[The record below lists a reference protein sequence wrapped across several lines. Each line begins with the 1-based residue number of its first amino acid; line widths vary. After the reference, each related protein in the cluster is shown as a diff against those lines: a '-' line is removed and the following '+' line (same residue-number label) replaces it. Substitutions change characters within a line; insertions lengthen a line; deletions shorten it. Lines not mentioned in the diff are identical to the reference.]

1 MTEAA
6 VASPRT
12 AATERGARWPLPV
25 PLAATVLVVILMAV
39 VHMSRSTGATVPL
52 DGPQA
57 VAAAAASSNAE
68 APVPEPVALPV
79 ARAPLKPATRDP
91 FAHAAAGQVPA
102 PAAQPA
108 PSPESS
114 AVLAT
119 PVMPSEPVLQLS
131 FTGRMQTPEGRTVV
145 LAQWSDGRSVTLEQ
159 GKVLSNGYRVERMDA
174 GMVELL
180 NPQTQAV
187 VQLPLPPAPRFE
199 TR

>member
-1 MTEAA
+1 M
-6 VASPRT
+6 
-12 AATERGARWPLPV
+12 
-25 PLAATVLVVILMAV
+25 LAA
-39 VHMSRSTGATVPL
+39 
-52 DGPQA
+52 
-57 VAAAAASSNAE
+57 
-68 APVPEPVALPV
+68 
-79 ARAPLKPATRDP
+79 
-91 FAHAAAGQVPA
+91 
-102 PAAQPA
+102 
-108 PSPESS
+108 
-114 AVLAT
+114 

-145 LAQWSDGRSVTLEQ
+145 LAQWSDGRSVTLEP